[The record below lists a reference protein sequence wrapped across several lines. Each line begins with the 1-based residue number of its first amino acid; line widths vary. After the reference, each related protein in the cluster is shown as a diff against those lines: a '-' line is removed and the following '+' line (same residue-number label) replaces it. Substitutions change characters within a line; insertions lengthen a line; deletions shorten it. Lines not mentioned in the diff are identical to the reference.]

1 MAFDGAKSRRANH
14 LMSLFSYGFIITL
27 LVQFAFAAHVIR
39 SGRSYL
45 WILAIIL
52 LPWVGCAAYLI
63 FAVLPD
69 AATSAPA
76 RKLADNVVNTVD
88 PGRGYRE
95 KKRQVEVVGSV
106 QAKRELAQEC
116 IKRGYVQDALD
127 LYQSALSGGFEND
140 PALLHGLA
148 RAKLLAG
155 DGAGAQAAYEKL
167 KAADPV
173 AFSAEA
179 ELDYARA
186 LALQGKNDE
195 ALLQYET
202 VLPKYPGEEARCRYA
217 LLLQQ
222 LGQKERAQRVFREI
236 VESVR
241 GAPSYYRSRQREWY
255 HIAKQNL
262 GG

>member
-1 MAFDGAKSRRANH
+1 M
-14 LMSLFSYGFIITL
+14 FSYGPYIFIL
-27 LVQFAFAAHVIR
+27 LIQFAFAAHVIR

-45 WILAIIL
+45 WILPIMFVPLI
-52 LPWVGCAAYLI
+52 GSIAYLL
-63 FAVLPD
+63 FAIVPD
-69 AATSAPA
+69 MARSSSA
-76 RKLADNVVNTVD
+76 RRLADDVVNTVD

-95 KKRQVEVVGSV
+95 KKRQVEMVGSA
-106 QAKRELAQEC
+106 QAKRELADEC
-116 IKRGYVQDALD
+116 IKRGYFKDAID
-127 LYQSALSGGFEND
+127 LYQSALGGGFEND
-140 PALLHGLA
+140 PAMLHGLA

-155 DGAGAQAAYEKL
+155 DGAGAQAAYERL

-195 ALLQYET
+195 AVLQYEK

-217 LLLQQ
+217 LLLLK

-241 GAPSYYRSRQREWY
+241 GAPSYYRSRQREWLK
-255 HIAKQNL
+255 IARQNL
-262 GG
+262 S

>member
-1 MAFDGAKSRRANH
+1 M
-14 LMSLFSYGFIITL
+14 FSYGPYILIL
-27 LVQFAFAAHVIR
+27 LIQFGFAAHVIR

-45 WILAIIL
+45 WILPIMFVPLI
-52 LPWVGCAAYLI
+52 GCIAYLL
-63 FAVLPD
+63 FAIVPD
-69 AATSAPA
+69 MARSNSA
-76 RKLADNVVNTVD
+76 RRFADDVVNTVD
-88 PGRGYRE
+88 PGRVYRE
-95 KKRQVEVVGSV
+95 KKRQVEMVGSA
-106 QAKRELAQEC
+106 QAKRELADEC
-116 IKRGYVQDALD
+116 IKRGYFQDAVD
-127 LYQSALSGGFEND
+127 LYQSALGGGFEND
-140 PALLHGLA
+140 PAMLHGLA

-155 DGAGAQAAYEKL
+155 DGAGAQATYEKL

-195 ALLQYET
+195 AVLQYEK

-217 LLLQQ
+217 LLLLK

-241 GAPSYYRSRQREWY
+241 GAPSYYRSRQREWLK
-255 HIAKQNL
+255 IARQNL
-262 GG
+262 S

>member
-1 MAFDGAKSRRANH
+1 M
-14 LMSLFSYGFIITL
+14 FSYGPYIFIL
-27 LVQFAFAAHVIR
+27 LIQFAFAAHVIR

-45 WILAIIL
+45 WILPIMFVPLI
-52 LPWVGCAAYLI
+52 GCIAYLL
-63 FAVLPD
+63 FAIVPD
-69 AATSAPA
+69 MARSNSA
-76 RKLADNVVNTVD
+76 RRLADDVVNTVD

-95 KKRQVEVVGSV
+95 KKRQVEIVGSA
-106 QAKRELAQEC
+106 QAKRELADEC
-116 IKRGYVQDALD
+116 IKRGYFHDAID
-127 LYQSALSGGFEND
+127 LYQSALGGGFEDD
-140 PALLHGLA
+140 PAMLHGLA

-155 DGAGAQAAYEKL
+155 DGAGAQAAYERL

-195 ALLQYET
+195 AVLQYEK

-217 LLLQQ
+217 LLLLK

-241 GAPSYYRSRQREWY
+241 GAPSYYRSRQREWLR
-255 HIAKQNL
+255 IARQNL
-262 GG
+262 S

>member
-1 MAFDGAKSRRANH
+1 M
-14 LMSLFSYGFIITL
+14 FSYGPYIFIL
-27 LVQFAFAAHVIR
+27 LIQFAFAAHVIR

-45 WILAIIL
+45 WILPIMFVPLI
-52 LPWVGCAAYLI
+52 GCIAYLL
-63 FAVLPD
+63 FAIVPD
-69 AATSAPA
+69 MARSSSA
-76 RKLADNVVNTVD
+76 RRLADDVVNTVD

-95 KKRQVEVVGSV
+95 KKRQVEMVGSA
-106 QAKRELAQEC
+106 QAKRELADEC
-116 IKRGYVQDALD
+116 IRRGYFHDAID
-127 LYQSALSGGFEND
+127 LYERALGGGFEND
-140 PALLHGLA
+140 PAMLHGLA

-155 DGAGAQAAYEKL
+155 DGAGAQAAYERL

-195 ALLQYET
+195 AMLQYEK

-217 LLLQQ
+217 LLLLK

-241 GAPSYYRSRQREWY
+241 GAPSYYRSRQREWLK
-255 HIAKQNL
+255 IARQNL
-262 GG
+262 S

>member
-1 MAFDGAKSRRANH
+1 M
-14 LMSLFSYGFIITL
+14 FSYGPYISIL
-27 LVQFAFAAHVIR
+27 LIQFAFAAHVIR

-45 WILAIIL
+45 WILPIMFVPLI
-52 LPWVGCAAYLI
+52 GCIAYLL
-63 FAVLPD
+63 FAIVPD
-69 AATSAPA
+69 MARSSSA
-76 RKLADNVVNTVD
+76 RRLADDVVNTVD

-95 KKRQVEVVGSV
+95 KKRQVEMVGSA
-106 QAKRELAQEC
+106 QAKRELADEC
-116 IKRGYVQDALD
+116 IKRGYFKDAID
-127 LYQSALSGGFEND
+127 LYQSALGGGFEND
-140 PALLHGLA
+140 PAMLHGLA

-155 DGAGAQAAYEKL
+155 DGAGAQAAYERL

-195 ALLQYET
+195 AVLQYEK

-217 LLLQQ
+217 LLLLK

-241 GAPSYYRSRQREWY
+241 GAPSYYRSRQREWLK
-255 HIAKQNL
+255 IARQNL
-262 GG
+262 S